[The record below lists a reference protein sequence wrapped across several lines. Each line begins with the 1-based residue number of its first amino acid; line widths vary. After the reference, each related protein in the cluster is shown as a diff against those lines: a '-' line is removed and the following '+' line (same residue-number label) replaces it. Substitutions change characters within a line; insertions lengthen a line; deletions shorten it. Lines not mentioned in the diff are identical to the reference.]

1 MSNVLGIGI
10 PHTDTVVL
18 RDGVHAFLSSAF
30 PEVQADVF
38 NEDIESWA
46 SLRQECIHLPVSSS
60 SIPTLTRYVAQLAF
74 ILRVF
79 YDNPGSK
86 DASNVP
92 LTFGF
97 PWTSG
102 LIKTYPTW
110 YHSIFVE
117 RACVVL
123 CIAAQFAE
131 LGSNETRSN
140 KTSIRDAIA
149 HFQYSAGSL
158 SVLASIANSEVQS
171 SQPPVELLS
180 SSIEALKYLML
191 AQAQECVWQKATQDG
206 LKDTTIAKLARSTA
220 DLYHRSAELAS
231 SSQLP
236 TSYKTHTRFKQ
247 LHFQAAAQYRK
258 SCDDLIHKRYG
269 DELGRLTLAFQAV
282 KKALALPTRTL
293 TSSVLVEDLKG
304 LKSIVETNLSRAE
317 RDNQLIYLE
326 SITSETSLPDIGVA
340 VMAQELIPEG
350 LSLPLTKV
358 PEQDRCFKRLM
369 FYGIDVAERIYGDK
383 KQMFLESS
391 IEPQLEAMEQDAHQ
405 LCHRFDLPRS
415 LDRIES
421 PRRFPTEWTTYSSQL
436 RRLPLSALPKDL
448 EKVSQLSIS
457 CNDLLVSLD
466 VELFRAYPGLDNDL
480 VSRQHDLQ
488 NLWRDYQSTLS
499 EAAASDSSVLK
510 QWNGIR
516 HDLEAIEH
524 GKDAVTELLMPQT
537 SRMERER
544 RNMAP
549 QLRSVRAEYEKLQ
562 EFASKKRSFLLKVHT
577 ACNND
582 DLRSQLVNA
591 NCEQQMDSNEMQ
603 LVDPGSLQ
611 PVLERAMQKYT
622 PYIQECDKMRKMQST
637 LLTSLSEKCETLFS
651 NAGIQAAIQAQ
662 DAVFARIKSSFEAS
676 TILAK
681 HVQDGSQ
688 FYNRLH
694 ALLLDFRAD
703 VHQWSEQANQPRFGK
718 FPGGKIQFGD

>member
-10 PHTDTVVL
+10 PRTDTVVL
-18 RDGVHAFLSSAF
+18 REGVHAFLNAAF

-38 NEDIESWA
+38 DEDIDSWS
-46 SLRQECIHLPVSSS
+46 SLREECIYLSVSSS
-60 SIPTLTRYVAQLAF
+60 SIPILTRYVAQLAF

-79 YDNPGSK
+79 YDNAGSK
-86 DASNVP
+86 DASNVR

-97 PWTSG
+97 PWASG
-102 LIKTYPTW
+102 LSNAYQTL

-117 RACVVL
+117 RACFVQ

-131 LGSNETRSN
+131 LGSKETRSN
-140 KTSIRDAIA
+140 KTSIRDAIT
-149 HFQYSAGSL
+149 HFQYAAGSL
-158 SVLASIANSEVQS
+158 SVLASVANAEVQN
-171 SQPPVELLS
+171 SQPPDELLS

-206 LKDTTIAKLARSTA
+206 LKDTSIAKLARSTA

-231 SSQLP
+231 SSKLP

-247 LHFQAAAQYRK
+247 LHFYAAAQYRK

-269 DELGRLTLAFQAV
+269 DELGRLTLASQAI

-293 TSSVLVEDLKG
+293 SCSVLVEDLNG

-340 VMAQELIPEG
+340 VMAQEVIPEG
-350 LSLPLTKV
+350 LASPLAQVHK
-358 PEQDRCFKRLM
+358 QDRCFGRLLL
-369 FYGIDVAERIYGDK
+369 YGIDVAERIYCDK
-383 KQMFLESS
+383 KQMFLESN
-391 IEPQLEAMEQDAHQ
+391 IEPQLEAMEQEAHRI
-405 LCHRFDLPRS
+405 CDRFDLPRS

-436 RRLPLSALPKDL
+436 RRLPLSVLLKDM
-448 EKVSQLSIS
+448 EKVKHLAIS

-466 VELFRAYPGLDNDL
+466 GELFKAYPGLDNDL
-480 VSRQHDLQ
+480 VSQQHDLQ
-488 NLWRDYQSTLS
+488 ILWRDYQATLS
-499 EAAASDSSVLK
+499 EAGASDSSVLE
-510 QWNGIR
+510 QWNDIR
-516 HDLEAIEH
+516 PDLEAIER
-524 GKDAVTELLMPQT
+524 GRDAVAELLMPQT

-562 EFASKKRSFLLKVHT
+562 DFASKNRSFLLKVRT

-582 DLRSQLVNA
+582 DLRSQLVHA
-591 NCEQQMDSNEMQ
+591 NREQQVENNEMQ
-603 LVDPGSLQ
+603 PVDPGSLQ

-622 PYIQECDKMRKMQST
+622 PYIQECDNMRKMQSI
-637 LLTSLSEKCETLFS
+637 LLASLGEKYKTLFS

-662 DAVFARIKSSFEAS
+662 DAVFARIHSSFEAF
-676 TILAK
+676 TVLVK

-694 ALLLDFRAD
+694 ALLLDFCAD
-703 VHQWSEQANQPRFGK
+703 VHQWSQQANQPRFGE
-718 FPGGKIQFGD
+718 FPGGKIQFRD